1 MSSTMVCRWQ
11 KNKRKHWLKRLRA
24 VPKMKFGTKY
34 KWFKI
39 SYLDFLFFIF
49 FFFFENIISGIQRS
63 HIRPH
68 VSVNIIR
75 DFFLF
80 SDFLEESILS
90 DFANFPA
97 NMFQFSVRKNICAAL
112 FLDTQELHSWSTL
125 KANICVFLYISV

>member
-1 MSSTMVCRWQ
+1 MIQ
-11 KNKRKHWLKRLRA
+11 NII
-24 VPKMKFGTKY
+24 FG
-34 KWFKI
+34 
-39 SYLDFLFFIF
+39 FFIFHF

-97 NMFQFSVRKNICAAL
+97 NMFQFSVRKSICAAL
-112 FLDTQELHSWSTL
+112 FLDTQEPHSWSTL
-125 KANICVFLYISV
+125 KANVCVFLYISVRNFLFQRRSKVLSDGDGLGGGWIVSLKRLALWA

>member
-1 MSSTMVCRWQ
+1 MIQ
-11 KNKRKHWLKRLRA
+11 NII
-24 VPKMKFGTKY
+24 FG
-34 KWFKI
+34 
-39 SYLDFLFFIF
+39 FFIFHF

-112 FLDTQELHSWSTL
+112 FLDTQELHS
-125 KANICVFLYISV
+125 

>member
-1 MSSTMVCRWQ
+1 MIQ
-11 KNKRKHWLKRLRA
+11 NII
-24 VPKMKFGTKY
+24 FG
-34 KWFKI
+34 
-39 SYLDFLFFIF
+39 FFIF
-49 FFFFENIISGIQRS
+49 IFIFFFFENIISGIQRS

-112 FLDTQELHSWSTL
+112 FLDTQELHS
-125 KANICVFLYISV
+125 